1 MIIIYIVKGYKIH
14 LFLIKEEDSFTITEN
29 GREYRMQ
36 NDQGSY

>member
-29 GREYRMQ
+29 VREDRSL
-36 NDQGSY
+36 NDRSLD